1 MNAFVLV
8 YAGTSQPVEVG
19 DIFYV
24 EGKAHTYK
32 GDWDVL
38 DVGVPALYTIV
49 DTDKGMIEAHHIG
62 VELIYTGAQA

>member
-1 MNAFVLV
+1 MNTFVLV
-8 YAGTSQPVEVG
+8 YVGTSQPVEVG

-24 EGKAHTYK
+24 KGKAHTYK

-49 DTDKGMIEAHHIG
+49 DTDKGMIEAHRIG
-62 VELIYTGAQA
+62 VELIYKGE